1 MAYETGWRA
10 NKQSGEISWSDSW
23 VDGSNFQ
30 QLKGQGAVDSS
41 FDSAFNALTKSDS
54 DVDDDGA
61 WVTLK
66 QTPGAG
72 ATEDAKALAAKWQAA
87 GYDVRIQDLE
97 GAEGTTQADIAVRE
111 GSGVDAPVDEGPME
125 MSPEYANAKARVA
138 QYREDMLSGSHAEEL
153 FGGKEADNFM
163 EKYKLRLGEKLENG
177 NYLKS
182 TDPKYADDWLYKI
195 KILPSKVLWEK

>member
-23 VDGSNFQ
+23 VDNSNFQ
-30 QLKGQGAVDSS
+30 QLKGKGAVDSS
-41 FDSAFNALTKSDS
+41 FDDAFSALTKSDS
-54 DVDDDGA
+54 DVDDDGS

-72 ATEDAKALAAKWQAA
+72 ATDDAKALAAKWQAA

-97 GAEGTTQADIAVRE
+97 GAEGTTQADIAVRK
-111 GSGVDAPVDEGPME
+111 GSGKDPVKEETPLE

-153 FGGKEADNFM
+153 FGGKEAGDFM
-163 EKYKLRLGEKLENG
+163 EKYKLRLGERLENG

-182 TDPKYADDWLYKI
+182 DDPRFADD
-195 KILPSKVLWEK
+195 